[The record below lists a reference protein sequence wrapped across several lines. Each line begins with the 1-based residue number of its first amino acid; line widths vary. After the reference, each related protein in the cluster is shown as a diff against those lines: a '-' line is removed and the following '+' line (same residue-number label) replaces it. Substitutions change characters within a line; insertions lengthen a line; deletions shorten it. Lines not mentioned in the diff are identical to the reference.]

1 MKSKLVAALATL
13 TLAAPVTAQAIAPDL
28 SAATP
33 LAGRWI
39 WTPAADGSEAAFL
52 DSGGRPQLWVH
63 CVRAPRIV
71 AIARPASSA
80 VPFLMVWT
88 SSAARNVP
96 SSFNPATGRS
106 TAQLSAYD
114 GLLDALAF
122 SRGRIGIA
130 LTGAPALVAAA
141 GPEIARVVEDCRA

>member
-1 MKSKLVAALATL
+1 MRLKLAAALAAL
-13 TLAAPVTAQAIAPDL
+13 TLAAPVAAQTIAPDL
-28 SAATP
+28 AAASP
-33 LAGRWI
+33 LPGRWT
-39 WTPAADGSEAAFL
+39 WTPAADGTEAAFL
-52 DSGGRPQLWVH
+52 DSAGRPQLWVH
-63 CVRAPRIV
+63 CMRAQRVV

-106 TAQLSAYD
+106 TAQLGAYD

-130 LTGAPALVAAA
+130 LSSMPALVATA
-141 GPEIARVVEDCRA
+141 GPEIARVVEDCRS